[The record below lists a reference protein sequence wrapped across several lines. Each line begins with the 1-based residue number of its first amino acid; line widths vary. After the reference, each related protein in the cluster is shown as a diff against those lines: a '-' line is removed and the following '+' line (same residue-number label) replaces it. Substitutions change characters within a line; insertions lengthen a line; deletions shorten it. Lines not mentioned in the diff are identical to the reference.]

1 MREPLLLPVFAL
13 ITGIVLVRL
22 TDFSA
27 REALIMITI
36 FAALAMLALWL
47 KSLRMARTCGLL
59 AFASVGILTGVIHA
73 PGPPLEMDAQPGE
86 ILVVGG
92 CVVEPPVFFQDREQF
107 VLEID
112 PRARVR
118 VSLSLREGEVAP
130 PLHYGQ
136 KVELDA
142 RIRKPRNF
150 HNPGSFD
157 YVSYLGRQWIYWTA
171 SAPADT
177 VVKVLPGSCGS
188 NFWAFIFAI
197 RVAALERIDRLYP
210 GDSYSAEMMKAI
222 LLGESSKLEK
232 IWTDHFR
239 RTGTYHA
246 LVISGMHVTVL
257 AGVLLILLR
266 VCFVP
271 EMTRL
276 TLAMIAAWIYA
287 LVSGLS
293 APVVRAAG
301 GFTLYLIASFFY
313 RRSRILNMLSAVAIP
328 FLLFDPGQLFDA
340 SFQLSFLSVA
350 AIGALAV
357 PLLEM
362 TTKKYAEHAADLLD
376 PERDLHLTAPV
387 AVMRVEARLLAD
399 AVAMTFRLPL
409 AWASG
414 ALSLLMRGFFFA
426 FELMSISAII
436 QVSLALPMAMY
447 FHRVSVTG
455 LSANLLIVPMMSA
468 AVPVG
473 FAAIFTGWGWIAWI
487 ANLLLIWSE
496 NIAAWHVQ
504 FEPQWRV
511 PDPPLWLAIACTF
524 SLILLAVSL
533 RRGRYT
539 RWPAL
544 TASLA
549 LFGILIVHPFAPQL
563 APGQM
568 ELTTIDVGQG
578 DSLFIASPLGKTMI
592 VDGGGIPSFGKKK
605 RTRLDIGEDVVSP
618 YLWTRSIRRVDVI
631 ALSHA
636 HADHIDGLPALIE
649 NFHPAELW
657 IGATSDNPI
666 WNPVREK
673 ALQIGVTIR
682 ERRTGEHFDWGGADV
697 EILAPFPDY
706 ESGPAPKNNDSLAFR
721 MTYGGQSF
729 MLTGDMEKQI
739 EYRLAEAGL
748 LKHASVLKV
757 AHHGSKTSST
767 EEFLEQVHP
776 TFGLISVGADNF
788 YRHPAPEVVTRLQD
802 HHVRVVR
809 TDLAGL
815 TTIRTNGHRLTL
827 ETAPASSQLLPV
839 F

>member
-13 ITGIVLVRL
+13 TAGIVMTRL
-22 TDFSA
+22 AVFNL
-27 REALIMITI
+27 REATIMITV
-36 FAALAMLALWL
+36 FAVLAMFALWL
-47 KSLRMARTCGLL
+47 KSSRMARTCGLL
-59 AFASVGILTGVIHA
+59 AFAAVGIMTGVVHA
-73 PGPPLEMDAQPGE
+73 PGQPPEMDAQPGE
-86 ILVVGG
+86 VLVVGG
-92 CVVEPPVFFQDREQF
+92 CIVEPPVFFEYREQF

-112 PRARVR
+112 PGARAR
-118 VSLSLREGEVAP
+118 VSLSLREGEEP
-130 PLHYGQ
+130 PQLRYGQ

-157 YVSYLGRQWIYWTA
+157 YAAYLGRQWIYWTA
-171 SAPADT
+171 SAPAGT

-188 NFWAFIFAI
+188 KFWAFIYAI
-197 RVAALERIDRLYP
+197 RVAALDRIDRLYP

-232 IWTDHFR
+232 IWTEHFK

-257 AGVLLILLR
+257 AGVLLFLLR
-266 VCFVP
+266 VCFMP
-271 EMTRL
+271 ELPAL
-276 TLAMIAAWIYA
+276 TIAMIAAWIYA
-287 LVSGLS
+287 LVSGWS

-301 GFTLYLIASFFY
+301 GFTLYLIARFFY
-313 RRSRILNMLSAVAIP
+313 RSGRILNMLSAVAIG

-357 PLLEM
+357 PLLEI
-362 TTKKYAEHAADLLD
+362 TTKEYANHAANLLD
-376 PERDLHLTAPV
+376 PERDLHLSPQV
-387 AVMRVEARLLAD
+387 AAMRVEARLLAE
-399 AVAMTFRLPL
+399 AVAMTFRMPVTWSD
-409 AWASG
+409 A
-414 ALSLLMRGFFFA
+414 ALSFIMRCFFFA
-426 FELMSISAII
+426 FELMSVSAII
-436 QVSLALPMAMY
+436 QISLALPMAMY
-447 FHRVSVTG
+447 FHRISVTG

-468 AVPVG
+468 AVPIG
-473 FAAIFTGWGWIAWI
+473 FAAIFTGWGWIAWM
-487 ANLLLIWSE
+487 ANLLLRWSE
-496 NIAAWHVQ
+496 NVAAWHVQ

-511 PDPPLWLAIACTF
+511 PDPPVWLAIACTV
-524 SLILLAVSL
+524 SMIILAVTL
-533 RRGRYT
+533 RKGRYT

-544 TASLA
+544 AAALA
-549 LFGILIVHPFAPQL
+549 LFGVLLVHPFAPQL

-568 ELTTIDVGQG
+568 EITTIDVMQG
-578 DSLFIASPLGKTMI
+578 DSLFIASPRGKTMI

-649 NFHPAELW
+649 NFHPKELW
-657 IGATSDNPI
+657 IGANSDNPMWI
-666 WNPVREK
+666 PVRDK
-673 ALQIGVTIR
+673 ALQLGTIIR
-682 ERRTGEHFDWGGADV
+682 ERRTGEHFDWGGAEV

-706 ESGPAPKNNDSLAFR
+706 EAGLTPKNNDSLVFR
-721 MTYGGQSF
+721 LSYGEQSF
-729 MLTGDMEKQI
+729 LLTGDMEKQI
-739 EYRLAEAGL
+739 EYGLLNAGL
-748 LKHASVLKV
+748 LKHSDVLKV

-767 EEFLEQVHP
+767 EQFLEQVHP
-776 TFGLISVGADNF
+776 AFGLVSVGADNF
-788 YRHPAPEVVTRLQD
+788 YRHPAPEIITRLNGY
-802 HHVRVVR
+802 HVRVIR

-815 TTIRTNGHRLTL
+815 TTIRTDGHRLTL
-827 ETAPASSQLLPV
+827 ETNPMNSPLLPV